1 MIICYFIYYLY
12 FPIILGS
19 LWIEVLQSYIFFVI
33 DFTKYHIIDDIVSPS
48 VVNPPTIELSDH
60 QQDKQGP
67 CGDGDDQS
75 PQQFDNRAPGR
86 SSQRPGML

>member
-1 MIICYFIYYLY
+1 MLPLFSYYII
-12 FPIILGS
+12 S
-19 LWIEVLQSYIFFVI
+19 NLWIEVLQSYIFFVI